1 MSPKRASKG
10 PAAVSPDVL
19 LDVAVRLRVELG
31 RASLPVSRAVAL
43 ERGALVDLDK
53 APEDAVD
60 VYLNGTHM
68 GTGRLLVVDGEWA
81 VRLETVRERPPVD
94 EDEEQAEDAE

>member
-1 MSPKRASKG
+1 MSSRRASKG
-10 PAAVSPDVL
+10 PAAVPADAL
-19 LDVAVRLRVELG
+19 LDVDVRLWVELG

-53 APEDAVD
+53 LPDDAVD
-60 VYLNGTHM
+60 VYVNGTHM

-94 EDEEQAEDAE
+94 EDEGQEDAAQ

>member
-1 MSPKRASKG
+1 MSPKRVSKG
-10 PAAVSPDVL
+10 PAAVPPDAL
-19 LDVAVRLRVELG
+19 LDVDVRLWVELG

-53 APEDAVD
+53 MPDDAVD
-60 VYLNGTHM
+60 VYVNGTHL
-68 GTGRLLVVDGEWA
+68 GTGRLLVVDGDWA

-94 EDEEQAEDAE
+94 EDDVQDDAAE